1 MTRPRTVV
9 LNGDLGSGK
18 TTVSV
23 LLARRLG
30 VRRVS
35 IGDLYRQMAADHG
48 MTALQL
54 NLHAE
59 LDDKVDHYI
68 DNLQHDIAAAGEDL
82 VVDSRLAWHFFT
94 GALKVHLVTDPVVAA
109 RRVLGRPGGPVENY
123 RDLDESRRR
132 LADRSES
139 ERRRFLIRYGV
150 DKTRLRNYDLVCD
163 TTRAEPAEVV
173 ARIVDLLGEPGEAAA
188 GEPAEAAAGE
198 RPVCHLDPG
207 RVRRRPE
214 TVEDGEITVR
224 HEAPD
229 FVAVRGGRR
238 LDAAVRAGDRLTR
251 MVLSGDHR
259 SQPGG
264 RGKGGS
270 SADLAVQSGTVPVR
284 RDAFTRT
291 VKGS

>member
-30 VRRVS
+30 LRRVS
-35 IGDLYRQMAADHG
+35 IGDLYRQMASDHG

-54 NLHAE
+54 NRHAE

-68 DNLQHDIAAAGEDL
+68 DTLQYDMAAAGENL
-82 VVDSRLAWHFFT
+82 IVDSRLAWHFFT

-109 RRVLGRPGGPVENY
+109 RRVLGRPGGAVENY

-139 ERRRFLIRYGV
+139 ERRRFLSRYGV

-163 TTRAEPAEVV
+163 TTRAAPEEIVG
-173 ARIVDLLGEPGEAAA
+173 RIVDMLGEPPGD
-188 GEPAEAAAGE
+188 
-198 RPVCHLDPG
+198 RPVCHLDPC
-207 RVRRRPE
+207 RVRPEPE
-214 TVEDGEITVR
+214 TGADGEITVR
-224 HEAPD
+224 HRSPD
-229 FVAVRGGRR
+229 FVAVAGSRR
-238 LDAAVRAGDRLTR
+238 LDAAVRAGERLTR
-251 MVLSGDHR
+251 MVLAGDHR

-264 RGKGGS
+264 RGKGAS
-270 SADLAVQSGTVPVR
+270 PADVAV
-284 RDAFTRT
+284 
-291 VKGS
+291 